1 MRFVVLA
8 ALLAACN
15 NPCQDICAVMADY
28 AEDECGMSVSSDQVS
43 ECEARQD
50 KELTDEQR
58 QSCVD
63 ARDADG
69 LAEWWTCDD
78 LAANFTD
85 GAR

>member
-1 MRFVVLA
+1 MRFVALA
-8 ALLAACN
+8 ALLVACN
-15 NPCQDICAVMADY
+15 NPCQDICGVMADY
-28 AEDECGMSVSSDQVS
+28 AEDECGLTVSSEAVS
-43 ECEARQD
+43 ECVARQD

-78 LAANFTD
+78 LAANFSD